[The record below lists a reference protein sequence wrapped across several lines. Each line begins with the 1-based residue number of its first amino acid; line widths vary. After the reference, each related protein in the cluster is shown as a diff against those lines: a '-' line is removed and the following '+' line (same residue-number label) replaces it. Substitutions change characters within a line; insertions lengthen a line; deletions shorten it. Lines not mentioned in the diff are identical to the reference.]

1 MNTLARP
8 SALLAVIRPGSRTL
22 SALAWLLALALCAA
36 LAVDLLWR
44 LATPR
49 PPALPVAMPVDP
61 QQAAEAIASRH
72 LMGQAGA
79 AATGTVTATVT
90 GRFVLRAVVTGSK
103 GRPGWAVIATDGA
116 AQQGYVEGQSVEAGI
131 SLARVGEDH
140 VELAEGARRHTLKLN
155 RPPAEGIVR
164 ALSAPPS
171 TPASA
176 AALSPLPK

>member
-1 MNTLARP
+1 MNTLSRP
-8 SALLAVIRPGSRTL
+8 SALLTAIRPGSRTL
-22 SALAWLLALALCAA
+22 SALTWLLALALCAA

-44 LATPR
+44 HATPR

-72 LMGQAGA
+72 LMGHATA
-79 AATGTVTATVT
+79 AATDTVTATVA
-90 GRFVLRAVVTGSK
+90 GRFVLRAVVTGSD
-103 GRPGWAVIATDGA
+103 GRPGWAVIATEGA

-140 VELAEGARRHTLKLN
+140 VELAEGPRRHTLNLN

-164 ALSAPPS
+164 TLSVPPS

-176 AALSPLPK
+176 AALTALPQ